1 MEKSMKFVNKKNI
14 LMLDGVEV
22 LLIFLMDILRKKV

>member
-1 MEKSMKFVNKKNI
+1 MKFVNKKNI

-22 LLIFLMDILRKKV
+22 LLNFLMDILRKKV

>member
-1 MEKSMKFVNKKNI
+1 MKFVNKKNI

-22 LLIFLMDILRKKV
+22 LLNFLMDILRKKL